1 MTDLSLAR
9 LVETM
14 NAELGLSI
22 AFRAPAS
29 LSTPGLPPALA
40 EFYEITD
47 GLDLPFLR
55 LFPVHEML
63 RQSPLEIN
71 QERWI
76 HFGGDEPLMLCL
88 CRWSQDRN
96 SPSLAVWNREGGQDV
111 EPAYSRIP
119 PMLLD
124 LYERYVLD
132 TGKTAWVRINAVPEQ
147 ISPAS
152 VLLQLKRITRL
163 PSRELG
169 SFMRSLP
176 EDLGTVDCATA
187 IDVVRKLQGLGVSCH
202 LNRVGPI
209 DAA

>member
-22 AFRAPAS
+22 AFRAPATA
-29 LSTPGLPPALA
+29 STPSMPPALA
-40 EFYEITD
+40 ELYAITD
-47 GLDLPFLR
+47 GLDLPFLK
-55 LFPVHEML
+55 LFSVQETL
-63 RQSPLEIN
+63 RQSPFEIN

-76 HFGGDEPLMLCL
+76 HFGGDDPLVLCL
-88 CRWSQDRN
+88 CRWSQDG
-96 SPSLAVWNREGGQDV
+96 SWPSIAVWNREEGKDV
-111 EPAYSRIP
+111 KPIYSDVPTMIV
-119 PMLLD
+119 D
-124 LYERYVLD
+124 HYERYVLD
-132 TGKTAWVRINAVPEQ
+132 TGKTAWVRINAVPER

-169 SFMRSLP
+169 SFIRSLP
-176 EDLGTVDCATA
+176 GDVGTVDCATA
-187 IDVVRKLQGLGVSCH
+187 IDVVRKLQGMGVSCH
-202 LNRVGPI
+202 LNQVGPI

>member
-22 AFRAPAS
+22 ALRAPAIT
-29 LSTPGLPPALA
+29 STPSMPPALE
-40 EFYEITD
+40 EFYGITD

-55 LFPVHEML
+55 LFSVHETL
-63 RQSPLEIN
+63 RQSPLLV
-71 QERWI
+71 QRDRWI
-76 HFGGDEPLMLCL
+76 HFGGDEALMLCL
-88 CRWSQDRN
+88 CRWSQDRGR
-96 SPSLAVWNREGGQDV
+96 PSVAVWHREGGEDV
-111 EPAYSRIP
+111 QPVYSDIP
-119 PMLLD
+119 TMLLD

-132 TGKTAWVRINAVPEQ
+132 SGKNAWIRINAVPER
-147 ISPAS
+147 ISPAR

-169 SFMRSLP
+169 AFIRSLP
-176 EDLGTVDCATA
+176 GDVGTVDCATA
-187 IDVVRKLQGLGVSCH
+187 IDVVRKLQSLGVSCH